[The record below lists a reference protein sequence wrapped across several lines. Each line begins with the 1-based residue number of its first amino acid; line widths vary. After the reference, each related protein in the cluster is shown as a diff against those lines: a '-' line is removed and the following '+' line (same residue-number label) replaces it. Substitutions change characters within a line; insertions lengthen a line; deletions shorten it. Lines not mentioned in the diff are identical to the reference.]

1 MKQIT
6 ILKIVVDI
14 GLTVMLLLLM
24 TYELIG
30 EAAHEWLGIG
40 MFALFIIHHI
50 LNPQSLQFR
59 AGNCLPVLSA
69 QYPQAPN
76 DPADMV

>member
-1 MKQIT
+1 MKQKT

-14 GLTVMLLLLM
+14 GMTVMLLLLM

-40 MFALFIIHHI
+40 MFVLFIIHHI
-50 LNPQSLQFR
+50 LSQKWSRF
-59 AGNCLPVLSA
+59 AGRQVYSSSF
-69 QYPQAPN
+69 
-76 DPADMV
+76 V

>member
-24 TYELIG
+24 TDVG
-30 EAAHEWLGIG
+30 
-40 MFALFIIHHI
+40 
-50 LNPQSLQFR
+50 R
-59 AGNCLPVLSA
+59 T
-69 QYPQAPN
+69 
-76 DPADMV
+76 

>member
-1 MKQIT
+1 MKQKT

-14 GLTVMLLLLM
+14 EMTVMLLFLM

-40 MFALFIIHHI
+40 MFVLFIIHHI
-50 LNPQSLQFR
+50 LSQKWSRF
-59 AGNCLPVLSA
+59 AGRQVYSSSFP
-69 QYPQAPN
+69 
-76 DPADMV
+76 